1 VQSAYLDAMRLGDRA
16 VAVEAIGGLKADLL
30 QVRAAMIA
38 DLGDLATAVDGLI
51 EQARSRLAP
60 LLG

>member
-1 VQSAYLDAMRLGDRA
+1 MRLGDRA